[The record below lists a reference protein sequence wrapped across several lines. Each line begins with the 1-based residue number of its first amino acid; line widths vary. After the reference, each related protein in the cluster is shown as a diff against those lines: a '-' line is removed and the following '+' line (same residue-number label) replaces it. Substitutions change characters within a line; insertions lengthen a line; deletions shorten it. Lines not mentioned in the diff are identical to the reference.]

1 MRRRKLVRPSR
12 RGCER
17 CAHTQTRCAGLLKGR
32 FTKLRSGRW
41 PIGSRAV
48 GRGRGRRRLL
58 RDAQGYFR
66 ALRLSLASRSDARSL
81 VPCLVGYTF
90 LSGWV
95 SVRPLTDLCA
105 CCMVV
110 RADSACSLAF
120 TESTPPPA
128 CGCVLA
134 VAGTGVRA
142 LFCVITHTQST
153 EA

>member
-17 CAHTQTRCAGLLKGR
+17 CAHMQTRCAGLLNGR
-32 FTKLRSGRW
+32 LIELQSGRW
-41 PIGSRAV
+41 LIGSRAV

-66 ALRLSLASRSDARSL
+66 ALRLSLAGRSDARSL
-81 VPCLVGYTF
+81 VPCFIEYTY

-95 SVRPLTDLCA
+95 PVWPLTVMYA

-110 RADSACSLAF
+110 RADSACSPAF
-120 TESTPPPA
+120 TESTPPPV

-134 VAGTGVRA
+134 VVGTGVRA
-142 LFCVITHTQST
+142 CF
-153 EA
+153 AF